1 MVSKKNELFIRPN
14 HYVLFKFHFMA
25 QQLTVVL
32 DMEGSQVCTPNP
44 PSRTLQLLY
53 LGMYNMGSKQSKY

>member
-1 MVSKKNELFIRPN
+1 MVSKKNELFIGPN
-14 HYVLFKFHFMA
+14 HYVLFEFHFMA

-44 PSRTLQLLY
+44 PSRILQLY
-53 LGMYNMGSKQSKY
+53 SGMYMGSKQSKY